1 MRNYNLH
8 ALRVSFIL
16 IFCSIAFQTQVHAQE
31 NDSIPIISYVDKLA
45 YSIDISTDIDEFIVN
60 RPDAGNFRLIGNNEV
75 KLTLRMNYKF
85 LNLSYGFSPEF
96 LPGNDDDDLKGS
108 SSFREYK
115 INLFPARFVQNLFF
129 RRMKGFYVE
138 NTEDFLPLFEEGSN
152 PYLQFPDLKTIVWGG
167 YTGYVLN
174 KNFSLRSLLNR
185 QEWQLESSGS
195 FVPALRYDFTKLT
208 NDFGFGSYGKE
219 DQVDL
224 RADLGYYYNWVVS
237 PKVNIAP
244 YIRAG
249 IGPKISK
256 YTLDGVVDKNTYFV
270 TDYGGGLQLGY
281 NTDKLFLGFRG
292 NFRGYTY
299 KDEDDSKIS
308 NNLWHGL
315 FYIGYRFE
323 APEKLKKLF

>member
-1 MRNYNLH
+1 MIKTNLNVFRISIVIS
-8 ALRVSFIL
+8 LF
-16 IFCSIAFQTQVHAQE
+16 SIAFQAQTYAQSG
-31 NDSIPIISYVDKLA
+31 DSTTIISYVDKLS
-45 YSIDISTDIDEFIVN
+45 YGIDLSTDITEYVLHNDDTN
-60 RPDAGNFRLIGNNEV
+60 LRLVSNNDL
-75 KLTLRMNYKF
+75 KLTIGMNYKF
-85 LNLSYGFSPEF
+85 VNLSFGFSPGF
-96 LPGNDDDDLKGS
+96 LPGNDDDELKGS
-108 SSFREYK
+108 SSFTEYK
-115 INLFPARFVQNLFF
+115 ANLFPGRFVQNLFF

-138 NTEDFLPLFEEGSN
+138 NTQDFFPQWDEGTD
-152 PYLQFPDLKTIVWGG
+152 PYFQFPDLKSIEWGG
-167 YTGYVLN
+167 YTGFVLN
-174 KNFSLRSLLNR
+174 ENFSLRSLLSR

-208 NDFGFGSYGKE
+208 NTFQEGGSYGKE
-219 DQVDL
+219 NQVDL

-270 TDYGGGLQLGY
+270 TDYGGGIQLGY
-281 NTDKLFLGFRG
+281 NTDKLYMGFRG
-292 NFRGYTY
+292 NFNGFTY
-299 KDEDDSKIS
+299 KDQDDNEIA